1 MVNFN
6 KGCDVHLF
14 FQEIIE
20 AVSSI
25 AKMWPKLKDWGDIWI
40 KYLVN
45 ILLNKDLISCF
56 CKHTTENHFLMVLMA
71 KSLWFVMFVMV
82 FVIYLWWY

>member
-1 MVNFN
+1 MGIIILIQLSDWFYGLKHSEITQKKIKTFCYNKTMVNFN

-45 ILLNKDLISCF
+45 ILLNKDLI
-56 CKHTTENHFLMVLMA
+56 VL
-71 KSLWFVMFVMV
+71 
-82 FVIYLWWY
+82 